1 MNDSIAVAAD
11 NAARGVD
18 LPRLF
23 ALEAVTELKKTLRIP
38 AFVVP
43 TLSFPA
49 IFYLLFGVVFRQ
61 KGIPH
66 VGDFS
71 TYLVATYGAFGVIGA
86 SLFGFGVSVAVE
98 RGQGWLEVKR
108 ASPMPMSAYFFAKLA
123 NAAAFGVL
131 VSVVLALLGVT
142 LGGVRFGVTQ
152 WALLG
157 ATLLVGTIPFGALG
171 LVIGLAAGPNSAP
184 PIVNLVYLPMGFF
197 SGLWIP
203 IRMLPRTVQGIA
215 EALPGFHLGELALAA
230 VGQRPGESP
239 LRHLVYLVCFTALAL
254 LAASWAWWRHE
265 GKTFG

>member
-1 MNDSIAVAAD
+1 MNESLAVPAVSSPRAI
-11 NAARGVD
+11 D
-18 LPRLF
+18 LPRLYW
-23 ALEAVTELKKTLRIP
+23 LEAVTELKKTMRIP

-71 TYLVATYGAFGVIGA
+71 SYLVATYGAFGVIGA

-108 ASPMPMSAYFFAKLA
+108 ASPMPMSAYFVAKLA
-123 NAAAFGVL
+123 NAAAFGVA
-131 VSVVLALLGVT
+131 VSVVLAVLGIT
-142 LGGVRFGVTQ
+142 LGGVRFGALQ
-152 WALLG
+152 WLALG
-157 ATLLVGTIPFGALG
+157 AVLLAGTLPFGALG

-203 IRMLPRTVQGIA
+203 IRMLPKGVQAFA

-230 VGQRPGESP
+230 VGMRPGESP
-239 LRHLVYLVCFTALAL
+239 VRHVVYLAAFTVLCLVVAT
-254 LAASWAWWRHE
+254 WAWRRSE
-265 GKTFG
+265 GKMFG